1 MVGVTVGLAG
11 FLLFLV
17 QPMMGKYILPWFG
30 GSVSTWTVCLL
41 FFQGALLAG
50 YFYAFVIAGRLS
62 LRMQALLQLVILV
75 AAALTLPIEPSDAW
89 KPLDADAPA
98 QRILGTLAAS
108 VGLPYAVLATTSP
121 LLQRW
126 VSLIDVDRR
135 VLRYFAVSNF
145 GSFLGLLSYP
155 FVFEPLSSSSQQ
167 TIGWSWAFGMFAVCF
182 GASAVLAILA
192 TRGIRAAALS
202 ADVAAVAPTHVPMRL
217 LSAEAAV
224 WIGWGAG
231 GTVLLLA
238 TTNLISEWISVVP
251 FLWVV
256 PLALYL
262 LTFVLVF
269 AQRGY
274 YRREIYLP
282 LFLALAIATLFIGKP
297 LSAELLLTQI
307 VLLSAC
313 MFAGCMIC
321 HGELVAA
328 APPADRLTGFY
339 LAIAFG
345 GFLGGFLVTFA
356 APVLLPDFWEFHI
369 AILVIVGCAV
379 YVEWCQ
385 QGALARRIPRL
396 VFYPM
401 AAVFVAVIAGYV
413 VLEIRRSAYTVW
425 QLRNFYGVVKVVDDR
440 PSVEPID
447 RRRTMWQSG
456 EDQGG
461 QYLDPSRRYE
471 PACDFGE
478 DSAVGLALRY
488 NAVRRKGGF
497 DAPIRAG
504 HIGMGA
510 AMTLA
515 LARPGD
521 LFRFYELNPAVAK
534 AAHEKFTFIRDTK
547 AAAVDIILGDGR
559 LSLERESKIK
569 NFPKFDVITLDAYRG
584 AAPPIHLITKEAY
597 EIYFS
602 MLKPDGILAVDLDL
616 DTFELAPL
624 HRGISALMNVP
635 AGWFNTLKMARDCA
649 DGVSWAVYTRD
660 QGFWDIKRVAR
671 NRSPWPDG
679 LDTKVVWTDRSSNLF
694 RVLKFSR

>member
-1 MVGVTVGLAG
+1 M
-11 FLLFLV
+11 
-17 QPMMGKYILPWFG
+17 
-30 GSVSTWTVCLL
+30 
-41 FFQGALLAG
+41 
-50 YFYAFVIAGRLS
+50 
-62 LRMQALLQLVILV
+62 
-75 AAALTLPIEPSDAW
+75 
-89 KPLDADAPA
+89 
-98 QRILGTLAAS
+98 
-108 VGLPYAVLATTSP
+108 
-121 LLQRW
+121 
-126 VSLIDVDRR
+126 
-135 VLRYFAVSNF
+135 
-145 GSFLGLLSYP
+145 
-155 FVFEPLSSSSQQ
+155 
-167 TIGWSWAFGMFAVCF
+167 
-182 GASAVLAILA
+182 LAILV
-192 TRGIRAAALS
+192 TRGMRAAALS
-202 ADVAAVAPTHVPMRL
+202 ADVAAAAPIDFPTRL
-217 LSAEAAV
+217 CQRTLRFGSV
-224 WIGWGAG
+224 GAPAG
-231 GTVLLLA
+231 RCSCSRPRI
-238 TTNLISEWISVVP
+238 LISEWISVVP

-282 LFLALAIATLFIGKP
+282 LFLALAVATLFIGKP

-328 APPADRLTGFY
+328 APAADRLTGFY

-345 GFLGGFLVTFA
+345 GFLGGLLVTFV
-356 APVLLPDFWEFHI
+356 APALLPDVWEFHI
-369 AILVIVGCAV
+369 AILVVVACAV
-379 YVEWCQ
+379 YVEWRR

-396 VFYPM
+396 AFYAM
-401 AAVFVAVIAGYV
+401 ATMFVVIVAGYV
-413 VLEIRRSAYTVW
+413 VLEIERSAFTVW
-425 QLRNFYGVVKVVDDR
+425 QLRNFYGVVKLVDDP
-440 PSVEPID
+440 PSIAPLE

-461 QYLDPSRRYE
+461 QFLDPSRRTE

-478 DSAVGLALRY
+478 DFAVGLALRY
-488 NAVRRKGGF
+488 NAVRRKNGP
-497 DAPIRAG
+497 DAPIRTG
-504 HIGMGA
+504 YIGMGA
-510 AMTLA
+510 AMTLG
-515 LARPGD
+515 LAKPGD
-521 LFRFYELNPAVAK
+521 VFRFYELNPAVAR

-635 AGWFNTLKMARDCA
+635 AGWFNTLKMASDCS

-660 QGFWDIKRVAR
+660 QGFWNIKRVAR

-679 LDTKVVWTDRSSNLF
+679 LETKVVWTDKSSNLF